1 MAGEKT
7 TVARPYAEAIFAHAR
22 ETGKLDVWSDT
33 LAFLNVVVRDPMMLG
48 LIDNPKVGRG
58 RLAELMVEIG
68 GGRLSEEGRNL
79 VRLLVENRRLELLP
93 EIAALFEALKTEAQ
107 GAVDVHVVAAHAVN
121 AAQQRQLAAAL
132 KDRLGREVRLTT
144 EKDPSL
150 LGGAVIRAGDLVID
164 GSVKGR
170 IRELASELGI

>member
-7 TVARPYAEAIFAHAR
+7 TVARPYAEAIFARAQ
-22 ETGKLDVWSDT
+22 ESGKLDVWSDM
-33 LAFLNVVVRDPMMLG
+33 LGFLNAVVGDSRMLG

-58 RLAELMVEIG
+58 RLTELMLEIG
-68 GGRLSEEGRNL
+68 GGRLSDEGQNL
-79 VRLLVENRRLELLP
+79 VRLLVANRRLDLLP
-93 EIAALFEALKTEAQ
+93 DVATLFEALKSEAE
-107 GAVDVHVVAAHAVN
+107 GAIDVHVIAAYVVS

-132 KDRLGREVRLTT
+132 KGRLGREVRLTA

-170 IRELASELGI
+170 IRQLARELGI